1 MKRILVAI
9 IAVCAMVL
17 CLTGCGLND
26 NAEANLTE
34 ISGVTFSDVSTVYDG
49 TEKEITVEGELPD
62 GVSVEYSSNKATNA
76 GVYNATATLKGD
88 NYKQKV
94 LTATL
99 SIDKADLNG
108 ITVAEN
114 QSVMFD
120 DAKHLPDF
128 DGILPEGVTAVYKLD
143 NVESKGVKAVGNYSF
158 VVEFVGQNYK
168 TLTLN
173 CLFKIK
179 MDLGG
184 LAEKVI
190 EAFGRVPE
198 PWSFM
203 PKSFDVSTHAIG
215 ETVNYDNFVNVS
227 AIPVNGIGKQMDVLY
242 GLLNKATTALSY
254 VNQVYA
260 VLNTVKGV
268 YSTFFDNNPDDYTVF
283 TQTIGAFN
291 ITILLDGDKYTL
303 TTSVSGVAV
312 KIFADTSNKSYGARV
327 QLTSSNVLKYTCGE
341 NSLVVAM
348 NILNA
353 SGTQIQFVRDDAGK
367 VVGYLYETIVA
378 ADKTLNETCALLN
391 VGDDYTT
398 IVGTKG
404 DFIPTSDSRN
414 VEVYSNK
421 TGCLVGTEVREK
433 ISISGFE
440 DMYDTLWYP
449 LNNVVGITSIKKTDE
464 QNGLNAD
471 KIWINGNS
479 DSIHTSLVGGFSKKS
494 LSRQYDIEFKKMY
507 FYQLN
512 SESGEYEKVVC
523 EIPMMFIQEQ
533 NVDDFEKNF
542 KKQNDVSVT
551 LNVANAVKQAVNY
564 GYYDLLSAFD
574 AIKGLVNLESIVKY
588 CEV

>member
-1 MKRILVAI
+1 MKRVLVAI
-9 IAVCAMVL
+9 IAVCAVVL
-17 CLTGCGLND
+17 CLTGCGLDD
-26 NAEANLTE
+26 NTEANLTE
-34 ISGVTFSDVSTVYDG
+34 ISGVTFSDVSAVYDGTEKEITVKGELPDGVSVEYSSNKATNAGTYNATATLKGEGYKQKVLSATLFIDKAEIGEVTFSDVSTVYDG
-49 TEKEITVEGELPD
+49 TEKEITVKGELPD

-108 ITVAEN
+108 ITVAQN

-190 EAFGRVPE
+190 DAFGSVPE

-203 PKSFDVSTHAIG
+203 PKSFDVSAHAIG

-260 VLNTVKGV
+260 VLNTIKEV

-291 ITILLDGDKYTL
+291 ITILLD
-303 TTSVSGVAV
+303 
-312 KIFADTSNKSYGARV
+312 
-327 QLTSSNVLKYTCGE
+327 
-341 NSLVVAM
+341 
-348 NILNA
+348 
-353 SGTQIQFVRDDAGK
+353 
-367 VVGYLYETIVA
+367 
-378 ADKTLNETCALLN
+378 
-391 VGDDYTT
+391 
-398 IVGTKG
+398 
-404 DFIPTSDSRN
+404 P
-414 VEVYSNK
+414 
-421 TGCLVGTEVREK
+421 
-433 ISISGFE
+433 
-440 DMYDTLWYP
+440 
-449 LNNVVGITSIKKTDE
+449 
-464 QNGLNAD
+464 
-471 KIWINGNS
+471 
-479 DSIHTSLVGGFSKKS
+479 
-494 LSRQYDIEFKKMY
+494 
-507 FYQLN
+507 
-512 SESGEYEKVVC
+512 
-523 EIPMMFIQEQ
+523 
-533 NVDDFEKNF
+533 
-542 KKQNDVSVT
+542 
-551 LNVANAVKQAVNY
+551 
-564 GYYDLLSAFD
+564 
-574 AIKGLVNLESIVKY
+574 
-588 CEV
+588 